1 MLWSSSLLPAPG
13 MPAIRPRSP
22 SVRAG
27 SIENVPSPVR
37 PIGAASP
44 SAGARQASAIAAG
57 EASPMPSSS
66 SSGTCAGTLSRPRAA
81 ASRTGASARATSS
94 AQSRWTPSAVTP
106 ASVVPAATSVT
117 RMRATSS
124 SASAIVVTSPGRSS
138 TARPSHST
146 AVPAR

>member
-1 MLWSSSLLPAPG
+1 MVWSSSLLPAPG

-27 SIENVPSPVR
+27 SMEYTPSSVR
-37 PIGAASP
+37 PTGAASP
-44 SAGARQASAIAAG
+44 SAGARHAPARAAG
-57 EASPMPSSS
+57 EASGSPSSS
-66 SSGTCAGTLSRPRAA
+66 SSGTCAGMLLRSRAV
-81 ASRTGASARATSS
+81 ASRTGASLRATSS
-94 AQSRWTPSAVTP
+94 VQSRWTPSAVTSP
-106 ASVVPAATSVT
+106 SVVPAATSVT

-138 TARPSHST
+138 TARPSHTT